1 MSQRSRRR
9 HRRARGSVGKK
20 VLLAFGVVFA
30 VIGVAAASAAIW
42 VLDVARSAPSI
53 ETLKPIDSG
62 ASSEVFAADGSSLG
76 FVQADVVSEPVG
88 IDEIPERLRTATI
101 AIEDE
106 NFYEHGGVDY
116 SAIVRAAV
124 ENIEAGEVRQGA
136 STITQQLV
144 RNLYIED
151 PEDTIERK
159 IVEAEMAQDYENR
172 YSKDEILERYLNTA
186 AYGTNDG
193 RTAVGVEA
201 ASQVFF
207 NKHVSDLNLNEAA
220 LLAGLPQAPTD
231 YNPFLNPEGA
241 KQRRADVLKAMYEQ
255 GYISR
260 SKYEQSLGA
269 GLGLDR
275 GLRYETREQQYF
287 FDFVQQEL
295 IDRYGVVT
303 ARQGGLMVYTTL
315 VPRLQAAAQQAIA
328 DHPVTSAATALVST
342 DADTGEILAMA
353 SSESYES
360 SEFNLAAQGLR
371 QPGSAFKPFVLTTAV
386 DQGIDP
392 DSTYYAAP
400 STISLD
406 IGYGAPP
413 WTVSGGG
420 GGSMSLRQ
428 ATANSVNTVFAQ
440 LGIDVGPENFTAMA
454 HRMGITTELG
464 GYPAEALGGLTQ
476 GVSTLE
482 MSNAYAT
489 LANGGVH
496 HDPTAIRRVEFPD
509 GEVDTPEDEEGTR
522 VISDG
527 VAYTVADV
535 MKGTLEYGTAAGY
548 GIGCPAS
555 GKTGTTEEQSDA
567 WFTGYTPHVS
577 TAVWVGNPDARVP
590 LPGYGADLAAP
601 IWQQY
606 MQTAATSPCDDFPPP
621 QNPAELSGYTSGNAV
636 SPDYDSDDPTDDSTT
651 PDETTDDATTD
662 GATDPADPNYDP
674 DLYAPG
680 AGQDPLP
687 TPDPPDAGA
696 GDAQRG
702 GEGGGPSGG
711 GGGGGPSGGG
721 GGGGPTSG
729 GTGA

>member
-1 MSQRSRRR
+1 MTQRARRR
-9 HRRARGSVGKK
+9 HRRSRGSVGGK
-20 VLLAFGVVFA
+20 VLLAFGAILA
-30 VIGVAAASAAIW
+30 VILGVAAGAAIW
-42 VLDVARSAPSI
+42 AYDVAKSAPSI
-53 ETLKPIDSG
+53 DSLKPIVTGS
-62 ASSEVFAADGSSLG
+62 SSEVFAADGTSLG
-76 FVQADVVSEPVG
+76 FVQADINREEVG
-88 IDEIPERLRTATI
+88 LDEIPDRLRNATI

-106 NFYEHGGVDY
+106 NFYTHDGVDY
-116 SAIVRAAV
+116 GAIARAAL

-159 IVEAEMAQDYENR
+159 LIEVEMAREYEDR
-172 YSKDEILERYLNTA
+172 YSKDEILEQYLNTA
-186 AYGTNDG
+186 SYGTNDG
-193 RTAVGVEA
+193 QTAVGVEA

-207 NKHVSDLNLNEAA
+207 DKHVSDLNLNEAA

-255 GYISR
+255 GYISKA
-260 SKYEQSLGA
+260 KYEQSLGA
-269 GLGLDR
+269 GLGLQR
-275 GLRYETREQQYF
+275 GYRYETRQQQYF

-303 ARQGGLMVYTTL
+303 AREGGLRVYTTL
-315 VPRLQAAAQQAIA
+315 EPRLQAAAQQAIA
-328 DHPVTSAATALVST
+328 DHPVTSAAAALVST
-342 DADTGEILAMA
+342 DADSGEILAMA

-386 DQGIDP
+386 DQGMDP
-392 DSTYYAAP
+392 DSTYYPAP
-400 STISLD
+400 SSISLNV
-406 IGYGAPP
+406 GYGAPP
-413 WTVSGGG
+413 WSVTG
-420 GGSMSLRQ
+420 GGSGTMSLRQ

-440 LGIDVGPENFTAMA
+440 LGLDVGPENFTAMA

-489 LANGGVH
+489 LADGGVH

-567 WFTGYTPHVS
+567 WFVGYTPHVS

-606 MQTAATSPCDDFPPP
+606 MSTAASSPCDDFPAPED
-621 QNPAELSGYTSGNAV
+621 PADLSGYSSGNAV
-636 SPDYDSDDPTDDSTT
+636 SSDYDSSDDSYESTTTT
-651 PDETTDDATTD
+651 PDETTTDDADT
-662 GATDPADPNYDP
+662 GGGGGNYDP
-674 DLYAPG
+674 DAYAPG
-680 AGQDPLP
+680 AGQEPLP
-687 TPDPPDAGA
+687 TPDPPQADGA
-696 GDAQRG
+696 
-702 GEGGGPSGG
+702 
-711 GGGGGPSGGG
+711 GGGGPPAGGG
-721 GGGGPTSG
+721 NAGGGGTGGGNAGGGGPASG
-729 GTGA
+729 GLGA